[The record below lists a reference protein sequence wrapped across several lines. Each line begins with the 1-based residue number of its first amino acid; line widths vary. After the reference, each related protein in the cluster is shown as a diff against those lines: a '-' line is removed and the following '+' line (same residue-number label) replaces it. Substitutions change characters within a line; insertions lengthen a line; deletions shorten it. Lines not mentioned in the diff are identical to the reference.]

1 MEYIIYCDE
10 SVAKGK
16 YFSDFYG
23 GALVRSTDLVEIIQA
38 LNAKKKELHLFN
50 EIKWVK
56 VTENYLDKYKQV
68 MDLFFRF
75 IAQDKVKIRI
85 MFRQNAQVPIHI
97 GEQQKDH
104 KFHMLYYQFV
114 KHAFGLRYHQAKPDN
129 RTYVRL
135 YFDKLPDTELKNEE
149 FKSFIYGLQSLD
161 IFRQAK
167 IKIRRED
174 IVEIDSRDHVI
185 LQCMDIVLGAVAFRL
200 NDGHKEKPEGATR
213 RGKKTIA
220 KEKLYKHIQH
230 HIQQIKPNFNIGIST
245 GKPNWTE
252 LWSDSYRHW
261 LFTPKEF
268 SEDKSKYKK

>member
-23 GALVRSTDLVEIIQA
+23 GALVRSTDLAEIIQA
-38 LNAKKKELHLFN
+38 LNTKKKELHLFN

-68 MDLFFRF
+68 MDLFFKF